1 MAGAVAA
8 LQDARH
14 MPPGLVIAV
23 APKAQRTLRDIYITV
38 TSFDE
43 HGVALTQQRQ
53 NGFASISSAAAPPP
67 SRTSTPA
74 CRTRK
79 VVRDN
84 ENLQVS
90 S

>member
-1 MAGAVAA
+1 MRGTC
-8 LQDARH
+8 
-14 MPPGLVIAV
+14 PPDGLVIAV
-23 APKAQRTLRDIYITV
+23 APKAQRTLRDIYITA